1 MQKKQAKVFAGLL
14 SMSLAVS
21 LMTPLQ
27 GVSGQ
32 AARRKIALSQKSVT
46 MTVGQKK
53 TIRIKNAKG
62 KRIKW
67 SIKKKSIASYKKSG
81 KYAVKLTAKKKGTT
95 TLTCKVKNG
104 KWKSYR
110 CKVKVK
116 KATLVRTPVAT
127 NDVVKTTE
135 KPSSTAVVTTPS
147 VSTQTPTDGQEK
159 PQEPEKKPTATP
171 TVKPTA
177 TPTVKPT
184 ATPTVKPTATPTVKP
199 MATPTVK
206 PTATPTVKPT
216 ATPTATP
223 AGEFAEKTYLSTG
236 FEDGTDGFTGR
247 GAAKVAVASGGRS
260 GNCLSVTG
268 RTDKWNG
275 AELDVTKSIVK
286 EATYTFSVWVKQTTG
301 SAQTIKLSANLSV
314 SGQQD
319 SYPAIKDE
327 TTVPSGSWVEIK
339 GTYTVPSAFSKL
351 TFYVEGPSGTFDFL
365 VDDVTIIQ
373 TTEGKGPFNP
383 EGFSSIKEAYKG
395 VFERMGNVLS
405 YNTSWN
411 DGYQMQS
418 DETMKFVKHH
428 YNSYTLENELKPA
441 QILSDW
447 SGTISVSEAKRLGY
461 VIPDGY
467 TESTV
472 GKLNFDSVDKIL
484 EIANQYG
491 LQMRGHVMQW
501 HQQTSTRFFKEGY
514 SSSGANVSKEVMD
527 KRLEFYI
534 RSVMKHVMDKEKS
547 LTGKA
552 GSLVYCWDIT
562 NEYTHRTNDP
572 AATSWMDVY
581 GNMGLKPT
589 YVKKAYEIAYDELKQ
604 YGLQEDV
611 TLFYNDYNEYDVA
624 DKIVELINYIN
635 EGEEAKICGGIGMQS
650 HITVNYPSLEKYGTA
665 VDKFLATGLQVQ
677 VTELDIGIE
686 DGQTEE
692 DLANHYSDIMKLLI
706 SKQEN
711 RDKSVNARGITGVTV
726 WGLYDTISWRKP
738 TSCLLFGS
746 GLDDPK
752 AAFYSF
758 IDAASK

>member
-27 GVSGQ
+27 DVSGQ
-32 AARRKIALSQKSVT
+32 AARRKIALSKKSVT

-127 NDVVKTTE
+127 NG
-135 KPSSTAVVTTPS
+135 VVT
-147 VSTQTPTDGQEK
+147 
-159 PQEPEKKPTATP
+159 PTATP

-184 ATPTVKPTATPTVKP
+184 ATPTVKPTATPT
-199 MATPTVK
+199 
-206 PTATPTVKPT
+206 
-216 ATPTATP
+216 ATP
-223 AGEFAEKTYLSTG
+223 AGEFVEKTYLSTG

-268 RTDKWNG
+268 RTSTWNG
-275 AELDVTKSIVK
+275 AELNVTDSIVK
-286 EATYTFSVWVKQTTG
+286 GATYSISVWVKQTT
-301 SAQTIKLSANLSV
+301 SSDQTIKLSANLTV
-314 SGQQD
+314 SGQD
-319 SYPAIKDE
+319 SYPAIKEE
-327 TTVPSGSWVEIK
+327 TTLKSGVWTKIE
-339 GTYTVPSAFSKL
+339 GTYEVPESFSKL
-351 TFYVEGPSGTFDFL
+351 TFYVEGPSGNFDFL
-365 VDDVTIIQ
+365 VDDLTITQ
-373 TTEGKGPFNP
+373 TTAGKEPFNP
-383 EGFSSIKEAYKG
+383 EGLTSIKDTYSG
-395 VFERMGNVLS
+395 IFERMGNVVS

-411 DGYQMQS
+411 NGYQMQN
-418 DETMKFVKHH
+418 DDTMKFVKHH
-428 YNSYTLENELKPA
+428 FNSYTLENELKPA

-447 SGTISVSEAKRLGY
+447 SGTISVSEAKKLGY

-581 GNMGLKPT
+581 GDMGLKPT
-589 YVKKAYEIAYDELKQ
+589 YVKKAYEVAYDELKQ
-604 YGLQEDV
+604 YGLQKDI

-624 DKIVELINYIN
+624 DEIVELINYIN

-726 WGLYDTISWRKP
+726 WGLYDAISWRKP
-738 TSCLLFGS
+738 TSCLLFGES
-746 GLDDPK
+746 LEDPK
-752 AAFYSF
+752 PAFYSF
-758 IDAASK
+758 LEAATK